1 MENYKIKLDVFEGPM
16 DLLLHLIDKHKID
29 IYDIPIAILT
39 KQYLRYLDEMKSF
52 NIEISSEFLVMAA
65 TLLQIKS
72 KMLLP
77 RQNLE
82 EDEEEDPRSELVNR
96 IIEYRRFKEVSEVL
110 SNMIE
115 VNEQFCAREPTAI
128 PTEYLPPQ
136 NIPLDVLIAAF
147 NTVLQIKEDIAIP
160 EVIVTKEEFNI
171 EDKMQEVLNILK
183 KFGGEILFLEAFYE
197 TSKVELIFTF
207 LAILELIRNNKIYV
221 NQKHNFS
228 EIFIFLKEGNALDE
242 RLFSDT

>member
-16 DLLLHLIDKHKID
+16 NLLLHLIDKHKID

-39 KQYLRYLDEMKSF
+39 KQYLDYLDKMKSF

-77 RQNLE
+77 RQDDDVE
-82 EDEEEDPRSELVNR
+82 EEEDPRLELVNR
-96 IIEYRRFKEVSEVL
+96 IIEYRRFKEISETL

-115 VNEQFCAREPTAI
+115 AQEQFCAREPTAI

-136 NIPLDVLIAAF
+136 NIPLEVLIAAF
-147 NTVLQIKEDIAIP
+147 NTVLQVKEDISIP
-160 EVIVTKEEFNI
+160 EVIVTREEFNI
-171 EDKMQEVLNILK
+171 EDKMEEVLNVLK
-183 KFGGEILFLEAFYE
+183 KYGGEILFFEMFYE
-197 TSKVELIFTF
+197 TSKAELIFTF

-228 EIFIFLKEGNALDE
+228 EIFIFLKEGNALNE
-242 RLFSDT
+242 RLLSDT